1 MKSWWLKSLLSCLA
15 VLLALTAGCS
25 GIKAQPEAGAEDDGA
40 PPFTASDPIEI
51 PKGTP
56 FFIRL
61 QEAISSATAQEGQ
74 NFAAVLDEPLESAGR
89 QVIPAGAAVTGRVVA
104 VRRSGRLH
112 DAGYLRLTVIAINVK
127 GKAVPVQASS
137 LFVTGGSYRNRNL
150 AWVGGDA
157 GGGTLFGAL
166 TDGSKGALIGG
177 AAGGAGGAT
186 AAYAI
191 GKKEV
196 GFNAEHRLGFRL
208 IEPAKLD

>member
-1 MKSWWLKSLLSCLA
+1 MKSWWLVFSLA
-15 VLLALTAGCS
+15 PVLALAAGCS
-25 GIKAQPEAGAEDDGA
+25 GIGMKAQPEAGGEGDSA
-40 PPFTASDPIEI
+40 PPFTASGPLEI

-56 FFIRL
+56 FFVRL

-74 NFAAVLDEPLESAGR
+74 NFAAVLDEPLEAAGR
-89 QVIPAGAAVTGRVVA
+89 PVAPAGAPVTGRVVA

-112 DAGYLRLTVIAINVK
+112 DAGYLRLTITAINVN

-150 AWVGGDA
+150 AWIGRGA
-157 GGGTLFGAL
+157 GGGTLLGAL
-166 TDGSKGALIGG
+166 TDGGKGALAGG
-177 AAGGAGGAT
+177 AAAGAGGAT
-186 AAYAI
+186 AAYAT

-196 GFNAEHRLGFRL
+196 GFTPEHRLGFRL